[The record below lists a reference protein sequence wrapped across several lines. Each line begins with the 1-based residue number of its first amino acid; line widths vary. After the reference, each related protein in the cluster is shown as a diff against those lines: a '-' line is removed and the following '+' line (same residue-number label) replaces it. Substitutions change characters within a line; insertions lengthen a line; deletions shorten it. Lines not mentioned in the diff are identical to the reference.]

1 MERGSCE
8 RCEEEDAV
16 LRDPYGD
23 EVCVTCYN
31 ISVGA
36 IKKEEEELRTCYVGV
51 TRAQKEL
58 YILNTGRQKHKFP
71 HLIL

>member
-8 RCEEEDAV
+8 RCEEQDAV
-16 LRDPYGD
+16 LRDPHGD

-36 IKKEEEELRTCYVGV
+36 IKKEEEEN
-51 TRAQKEL
+51 E
-58 YILNTGRQKHKFP
+58 
-71 HLIL
+71 